1 MVVVREELE
10 VSNYLSIPD
19 DLLSLIEKRE
29 REDRRV
35 AERRLEGE
43 LPTDETICRDRR
55 EGERRSEAP
64 RREGDN

>member
-1 MVVVREELE
+1 M
-10 VSNYLSIPD
+10 SNYLNIPD

-29 REDRRV
+29 QDDRRV

-43 LPTDETICRDRR
+43 LPTDETICRERR

-64 RREGDN
+64 RREDDN